1 MLFIGTDIIEISRIR
16 EAALRHPAMW
26 DKVLTSREKSYCQA
40 KANGYQCL
48 AGRFAAKEAVLK
60 ALGLGLRG
68 VSWRDIEILPDEQ
81 GQPQVNVYGKLV
93 DRSRELGIKKIN
105 LSISHSREYAMAV
118 AIGEGESGCGS

>member
-1 MLFIGTDIIEISRIR
+1 MLFIGTDIVEISRIR

-26 DKVLTSREKSYCQA
+26 DKVLTPREKSYCQT

-60 ALGLGLRG
+60 ALGLGLSG

-81 GQPQVNVYGKLV
+81 GQPQVSIYGKLL
-93 DRSRELGIKKIN
+93 DRSRELRIKKIN

-118 AIGEGESGCGS
+118 AIGEGVSGCGL